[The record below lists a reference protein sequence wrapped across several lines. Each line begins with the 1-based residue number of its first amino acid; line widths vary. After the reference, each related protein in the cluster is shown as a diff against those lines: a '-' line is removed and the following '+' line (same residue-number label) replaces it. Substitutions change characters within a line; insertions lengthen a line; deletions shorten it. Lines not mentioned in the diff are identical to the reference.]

1 MILFFIKRVELYL
14 LILMLCSF
22 HLGRAQ
28 QKLAAAIQIPAFP
41 ETTVGEVFRLLK
53 EQQDV
58 LFSFNGNILQTDSV
72 IHTKAF
78 KGNLYDYLDRILG
91 KEYSFKELGRHIII
105 QYTPQ
110 RMSVEFEVKTPNKN
124 KVVIAGYI
132 KNIRTNNPISNASIF
147 DRSALLSTL
156 TDQNGYF
163 ELDVKKKSNLIAVN
177 VSKEAF
183 RDTSVMVIFPIEA
196 QISDKKKREYGYFE
210 GYEEDHGLY
219 RSFWGRVFL
228 SPAQKIQSMNL
239 GGMFLYSPY
248 QISMTPGLSTHGFIR
263 SQIVNKFSINII
275 GGSTAGVKGI
285 ELGGVFNINQYDMQG
300 LQMGGVFNA
309 VGGSVR
315 GVQLAGVGNRVFGEM
330 KGLQM
335 AGVFNGVVGNVSGVQ
350 IAGVGNHV
358 SGEVKGLQ
366 IAGVFNKADTV
377 SGIQIAGVLNLAKE
391 ASGTTQLAS
400 ILNNSEST
408 VGNQV
413 AGIANKAKKVSGV
426 QVAGIVNIADSSDY
440 PIGLLNFIK
449 NGEKSL
455 SVAVNEDSYL
465 GLQFRSGGRVLYSV
479 LSINRALDGN
489 RPDKYAF
496 EAGLGA
502 VLINRTKFSLRTEIA
517 TRNYL
522 TEKFKSLDNH
532 QSSLRVIPAFK
543 LSERM
548 SIFVAPSL
556 NYAERDENSIYGG
569 STLWKAWRR
578 DRTRNTFYGGGMA
591 GLMLKL

>member
-1 MILFFIKRVELYL
+1 MILFFIKRIELYL
-14 LILMLCSF
+14 FILMLCSF
-22 HLGRAQ
+22 HSGRAQ
-28 QKLAAAIQIPAFP
+28 QKLAVEIQMPVFA
-41 ETTVGEVFRLLK
+41 ETTVGEIFQLLK
-53 EQQDV
+53 EKEDV

-72 IHTKAF
+72 IHTKPF
-78 KGNLYDYLDRILG
+78 KGNLYDYLDGILG

-110 RMSVEFEVKTPNKN
+110 RMSVDFEVQTPTKN
-124 KVVIAGYI
+124 KVVITGYI
-132 KNIRTNNPISNASIF
+132 KNIRTNRPISNASIF
-147 DRSALLSTL
+147 DRNALLSTL

-163 ELDVKKKSNLIAVN
+163 ELDVKKRSNLIAVN

-196 QISDKKKREYGYFE
+196 KIGDKKTRDYGYFE

-275 GGSTAGVKGI
+275 GGSTAGVKGM
-285 ELGGVFNINQYDMQG
+285 ELGGVFNMNQYDMQG
-300 LQMGGVFNA
+300 MQMAGVFNA
-309 VGGSVR
+309 VGGNVR

-330 KGLQM
+330 KGLQ
-335 AGVFNGVVGNVSGVQ
+335 
-350 IAGVGNHV
+350 
-358 SGEVKGLQ
+358 

-377 SGIQIAGVLNLAKE
+377 RGVQIAGVVNLTKD
-391 ASGTTQLAS
+391 ASGTIQLAS
-400 ILNNSEST
+400 ILNHSEST
-408 VGNQV
+408 VGNQI
-413 AGIANKAKKVSGV
+413 AGLANKAKKVKGI
-426 QVAGIVNIADSSDY
+426 QLAGIVNIADSSDY

-455 SVAVNEDSYL
+455 SIAINEDSYL
-465 GLQFRSGGRVLYSV
+465 GLQFRSGGRVLYSL
-479 LSINRALDGN
+479 LSINVALEGN

-502 VLINRTKFSLRTEIA
+502 VVLNGAKFSLRTEITA
-517 TRNYL
+517 RNLL
-522 TEKFKSLDNH
+522 TEKFKMLDNH
-532 QSSLRVIPAFK
+532 QSSLRIIPAFK

-569 STLWKAWRR
+569 STVWKAWRR

>member
-1 MILFFIKRVELYL
+1 
-14 LILMLCSF
+14 MLCSF
-22 HLGRAQ
+22 HWGRAQ
-28 QKLAAAIQIPAFP
+28 QKLATEIQMPAFSA
-41 ETTVGEVFRLLK
+41 TTVGEVFQVLK
-53 EQQDV
+53 EKQDV

-72 IHTKAF
+72 IHTQAYQ
-78 KGNLYDYLDRILG
+78 GDLYGYLDRILG

-110 RMSVEFEVKTPNKN
+110 RMSVDFEVKTPTKN
-124 KVVIAGYI
+124 KMVISGYI

-156 TDQNGYF
+156 TDQDGYF

-177 VSKEAF
+177 VSKETF

-196 QISDKKKREYGYFE
+196 RIGDKKKREYGYFE
-210 GYEEDHGLY
+210 GYEEAQGLY

-263 SQIVNKFSINII
+263 SQIVNKFSLNII
-275 GGSTAGVKGI
+275 GGATAGVKGL

-300 LQMGGVFNA
+300 MQMAGVFNT
-309 VGGSVR
+309 VGGNVK
-315 GVQLAGVGNRVFGEM
+315 GVQVAGVGNRVFVEV
-330 KGLQM
+330 KGVQL
-335 AGVFNGVVGNVSGVQ
+335 AGVLNKVDTVRGVQ
-350 IAGVGNHV
+350 IAGVVNM
-358 SGEVKGLQ
+358 
-366 IAGVFNKADTV
+366 AN
-377 SGIQIAGVLNLAKE
+377 E
-391 ASGTTQLAS
+391 ASGTTQIAG
-400 ILNNSEST
+400 ILNASQST
-408 VGNQV
+408 VGSQI
-413 AGIANKAKKVSGV
+413 AGIANKAKKVKGL
-426 QVAGIVNIADSSDY
+426 QLAGIINIADSSDY

-455 SVAVNEDSYL
+455 ALAINEDSYL

-479 LSINRALDGN
+479 LSINVALEGN
-489 RPDKYAF
+489 RPEKYAF

-502 VLINRTKFSLRTEIA
+502 VLLNRSKFSLRSEIA
-517 TRNYL
+517 TRNLL
-522 TEKFKSLDNH
+522 TDKFKKLDNH

-543 LSERM
+543 LSERI
-548 SIFVAPSL
+548 SIFAVPSL
-556 NYAERDENSIYGG
+556 NYAESDENIISGG
-569 STLWKAWRR
+569 STVWKVWRR

>member
-1 MILFFIKRVELYL
+1 M
-14 LILMLCSF
+14 
-22 HLGRAQ
+22 
-28 QKLAAAIQIPAFP
+28 
-41 ETTVGEVFRLLK
+41 
-53 EQQDV
+53 
-58 LFSFNGNILQTDSV
+58 
-72 IHTKAF
+72 
-78 KGNLYDYLDRILG
+78 YDYLDGILG

-110 RMSVEFEVKTPNKN
+110 RMSVDFEVQTPTKN
-124 KVVIAGYI
+124 KVVITGYI
-132 KNIRTNNPISNASIF
+132 KNIRTNRPISNASIF
-147 DRSALLSTL
+147 DRNALLSTL

-163 ELDVKKKSNLIAVN
+163 ELDVKKRSNLIAVN

-196 QISDKKKREYGYFE
+196 KIGDKKTRDYGYFE

-275 GGSTAGVKGI
+275 GGSTAGVKGM
-285 ELGGVFNINQYDMQG
+285 ELGGVFNMNQYDMQG
-300 LQMGGVFNA
+300 MQMAGVFNA
-309 VGGSVR
+309 VGGNVR
-315 GVQLAGVGNRVFGEM
+315 GVQLAGVGNRVFGGM
-330 KGLQM
+330 TGLQM
-335 AGVFNGVVGNVSGVQ
+335 AGVFNGVGGNASGVQ

-358 SGEVKGLQ
+358 VGQVKGLQ

-377 SGIQIAGVLNLAKE
+377 RGVQIAGVVNLTKD

-400 ILNNSEST
+400 ILNHSEST
-408 VGNQV
+408 VGNQI
-413 AGIANKAKKVSGV
+413 AGLANKAKKVKGI
-426 QVAGIVNIADSSDY
+426 QLAGIVNIADSSDY

-455 SVAVNEDSYL
+455 SVAINEDSYL
-465 GLQFRSGGRVLYSV
+465 GLQFRSGGRVLYSL
-479 LSINRALDGN
+479 LSINVALEGN

-502 VLINRTKFSLRTEIA
+502 VVLNGAKFSLRTEITA
-517 TRNYL
+517 RNLL
-522 TEKFKSLDNH
+522 TEKFKMLDNH

-569 STLWKAWRR
+569 STVWKAWRR

>member
-1 MILFFIKRVELYL
+1 MILFFIKRIELYL
-14 LILMLCSF
+14 FILMLCSF
-22 HLGRAQ
+22 HSGRAQ
-28 QKLAAAIQIPAFP
+28 QKLAVEIQMPAFA
-41 ETTVGEVFRLLK
+41 ETTVGEIFQLLK
-53 EQQDV
+53 EKEDV

-72 IHTKAF
+72 IHTKPF
-78 KGNLYDYLDRILG
+78 KGNLYDYLDGILG

-110 RMSVEFEVKTPNKN
+110 RMSVDFEVQTPTKN
-124 KVVIAGYI
+124 KVVITGYI
-132 KNIRTNNPISNASIF
+132 KNIRTNRPISNASIF
-147 DRSALLSTL
+147 DRNALLSTL

-163 ELDVKKKSNLIAVN
+163 ELDVKKRSNLIAVN

-196 QISDKKKREYGYFE
+196 RIGEKKTRDYGYFE
-210 GYEEDHGLY
+210 GYEEDYGLY

-275 GGSTAGVKGI
+275 GGSTAGVKGM

-300 LQMGGVFNA
+300 MQMAGVFNA
-309 VGGSVR
+309 VGGNVR
-315 GVQLAGVGNRVFGEM
+315 GVQLAGVGNRDFGGM
-330 KGLQM
+330 TGLQM
-335 AGVFNGVVGNVSGVQ
+335 AGVFNGVGGNASGVQ

-358 SGEVKGLQ
+358 VGQVKGLQ

-377 SGIQIAGVLNLAKE
+377 RGVQIAGVVNLTKD

-400 ILNNSEST
+400 ILNHSEST
-408 VGNQV
+408 VGNQI
-413 AGIANKAKKVSGV
+413 AGLANKAKKVKGI
-426 QVAGIVNIADSSDY
+426 QLAGIVNIADSSDY

-455 SVAVNEDSYL
+455 SVAINEDSYL
-465 GLQFRSGGRVLYSV
+465 GLQFRSGGRVLYSL
-479 LSINRALDGN
+479 LSINVALEGN

-502 VLINRTKFSLRTEIA
+502 VVLNGAKFSLRTEITA
-517 TRNYL
+517 RNLL
-522 TEKFKSLDNH
+522 TEKFKMLDNH

-569 STLWKAWRR
+569 STVWKAWRR

>member
-1 MILFFIKRVELYL
+1 MILFFIKRIELYL
-14 LILMLCSF
+14 FILMLCSF
-22 HLGRAQ
+22 HSGRAQ
-28 QKLAAAIQIPAFP
+28 QKLAVEIQMPVFA
-41 ETTVGEVFRLLK
+41 ETTVGEIFQLLK
-53 EQQDV
+53 EKEDV

-72 IHTKAF
+72 IHTKPF
-78 KGNLYDYLDRILG
+78 KGNLYDYLDGILG

-110 RMSVEFEVKTPNKN
+110 RMSVDFEVQTPTKN
-124 KVVIAGYI
+124 KVVITGYI
-132 KNIRTNNPISNASIF
+132 KNIRTNRPISNASIF
-147 DRSALLSTL
+147 DRNALLSTL

-163 ELDVKKKSNLIAVN
+163 ELDVKKRSNLIAVN

-196 QISDKKKREYGYFE
+196 RIGEKKTRDYGYFE

-275 GGSTAGVKGI
+275 GGSTAGVKGM

-300 LQMGGVFNA
+300 MQMAGVFNA
-309 VGGSVR
+309 VGGNVR
-315 GVQLAGVGNRVFGEM
+315 GVQLAGVGNRDFGGM
-330 KGLQM
+330 TGLQM
-335 AGVFNGVVGNVSGVQ
+335 AGVFNGVGGNASGVQ

-358 SGEVKGLQ
+358 VGQVKGLQ

-377 SGIQIAGVLNLAKE
+377 RGVQIAGVVNLTKD

-400 ILNNSEST
+400 ILNHSEST
-408 VGNQV
+408 VGNQI
-413 AGIANKAKKVSGV
+413 AGLANKAKKVKGI
-426 QVAGIVNIADSSDY
+426 QLAGIVNIADSSDY

-455 SVAVNEDSYL
+455 SVAINEDSYL
-465 GLQFRSGGRVLYSV
+465 GLQFRSGGRVLYSL
-479 LSINRALDGN
+479 LSINVALEGN

-502 VLINRTKFSLRTEIA
+502 VVLNGSKFSLRTEITA
-517 TRNYL
+517 RNLL
-522 TEKFKSLDNH
+522 TEKFKMLDNH

-569 STLWKAWRR
+569 STVWKAWRR

>member
-1 MILFFIKRVELYL
+1 MILFFIKRIEFYL
-14 LILMLCSF
+14 FILMLCSF
-22 HLGRAQ
+22 HSGRAQ
-28 QKLAAAIQIPAFP
+28 QKLAVEIQMPAFA
-41 ETTVGEVFRLLK
+41 ETTVGEIFQLLK
-53 EQQDV
+53 EKEDV

-72 IHTKAF
+72 IHTKPF
-78 KGNLYDYLDRILG
+78 KGNLYDYLDGILG

-110 RMSVEFEVKTPNKN
+110 RMSVDFEVQTPTKN
-124 KVVIAGYI
+124 KVVITGYI
-132 KNIRTNNPISNASIF
+132 KNIRTNRPISNASIF
-147 DRSALLSTL
+147 DRNALLSTL

-163 ELDVKKKSNLIAVN
+163 ELDVKKRSNLIAVN

-196 QISDKKKREYGYFE
+196 QIGDKKTRDYGYFE

-219 RSFWGRVFL
+219 RSFFGRVFL

-285 ELGGVFNINQYDMQG
+285 ELGGVFNMNQYDMQG
-300 LQMGGVFNA
+300 MQMAGVFNA
-309 VGGSVR
+309 VGGNVR

-335 AGVFNGVVGNVSGVQ
+335 AGVFNGVGGNVSGVQ
-350 IAGVGNHV
+350 VAGVGSYV
-358 SGEVKGLQ
+358 SAEVKGLQ

-377 SGIQIAGVLNLAKE
+377 RGLQIAGVLNLAKE

-400 ILNNSEST
+400 ILNHSEST
-408 VGNQV
+408 VGNQI
-413 AGIANKAKKVSGV
+413 AGVANKAKKVKGI
-426 QVAGIVNIADSSDY
+426 QLAGIVNIADSSDY

-455 SVAVNEDSYL
+455 SVAINEDSYL
-465 GLQFRSGGRVLYSV
+465 GLQFRSGGRVLYSL
-479 LSINRALDGN
+479 LSINVALEGN
-489 RPDKYAF
+489 RSDKYAF

-502 VLINRTKFSLRTEIA
+502 VLLNGSKFSLRTEITA
-517 TRNYL
+517 RNLL
-522 TEKFKSLDNH
+522 TEKFKMLDNH

-556 NYAERDENSIYGG
+556 NYAESDENTISGG
-569 STLWKAWRR
+569 STVWKAWRR

>member
-1 MILFFIKRVELYL
+1 MILFFIKRIELYL
-14 LILMLCSF
+14 FILMLCSF
-22 HLGRAQ
+22 HSGRAQ
-28 QKLAAAIQIPAFP
+28 QKLAVEIQMPAFA
-41 ETTVGEVFRLLK
+41 ETTVGEIFQLLK
-53 EQQDV
+53 EKEDV

-72 IHTKAF
+72 IHTKPF
-78 KGNLYDYLDRILG
+78 KGNLYDYLDGILG

-110 RMSVEFEVKTPNKN
+110 RMSVDFEVQTPTKN
-124 KVVIAGYI
+124 KVVITGYI
-132 KNIRTNNPISNASIF
+132 KNIRTNRPISNASIF
-147 DRSALLSTL
+147 DRNALLSTL

-163 ELDVKKKSNLIAVN
+163 ELDVKKRSNLIAVN

-196 QISDKKKREYGYFE
+196 RIGEKKTRDYGYFE

-275 GGSTAGVKGI
+275 GGSTAGVKGM
-285 ELGGVFNINQYDMQG
+285 ELGGVFNMNQYDMQG
-300 LQMGGVFNA
+300 MQMAGVFNA
-309 VGGSVR
+309 VGGNVR

-335 AGVFNGVVGNVSGVQ
+335 AGVFNGVGGNVSGVQ

-358 SGEVKGLQ
+358 VGQVKGLQ

-377 SGIQIAGVLNLAKE
+377 RGVQIAGVVNLTKD

-400 ILNNSEST
+400 ILNHSEST
-408 VGNQV
+408 VGNQI
-413 AGIANKAKKVSGV
+413 AGLANKAKKVKGI
-426 QVAGIVNIADSSDY
+426 QLAGIVNIADSSDY

-455 SVAVNEDSYL
+455 SVAINEDSYL
-465 GLQFRSGGRVLYSV
+465 GLQFRSGGRVLYSL
-479 LSINRALDGN
+479 LSINVALEGN

-502 VLINRTKFSLRTEIA
+502 VVLNGSKFSLHTEITA
-517 TRNYL
+517 RNLL
-522 TEKFKSLDNH
+522 TEKFKMLDNH

-569 STLWKAWRR
+569 STVWKAWRR

>member
-1 MILFFIKRVELYL
+1 MILFFIKRIELYL
-14 LILMLCSF
+14 FILMLCSF
-22 HLGRAQ
+22 HSGRAQ
-28 QKLAAAIQIPAFP
+28 QKLAVEIQMPVFA
-41 ETTVGEVFRLLK
+41 ETTVGEIFQLLK
-53 EQQDV
+53 EKEDV

-72 IHTKAF
+72 IHTKPF
-78 KGNLYDYLDRILG
+78 KGNLYDYLDGILG

-110 RMSVEFEVKTPNKN
+110 RMSVDFEVQTPTKN
-124 KVVIAGYI
+124 KVVITGYI
-132 KNIRTNNPISNASIF
+132 KNIRTNRPISNASIF
-147 DRSALLSTL
+147 DRNALLSTL

-163 ELDVKKKSNLIAVN
+163 ELDVKKRSNLIAVN

-196 QISDKKKREYGYFE
+196 KIGDKKTRDYGYFE

-275 GGSTAGVKGI
+275 GGSTAGVKGM
-285 ELGGVFNINQYDMQG
+285 ELGGVFNMNQYDMQG
-300 LQMGGVFNA
+300 MQMAGVFNA
-309 VGGSVR
+309 VGGNVR

-330 KGLQM
+330 KGLQ
-335 AGVFNGVVGNVSGVQ
+335 
-350 IAGVGNHV
+350 
-358 SGEVKGLQ
+358 

-377 SGIQIAGVLNLAKE
+377 RGVQIAGVVNLTKD
-391 ASGTTQLAS
+391 ASGTIQLAS
-400 ILNNSEST
+400 ILNHSEST
-408 VGNQV
+408 VGNQI
-413 AGIANKAKKVSGV
+413 AGLANKAKKVKGI
-426 QVAGIVNIADSSDY
+426 QLAGIVNIADSSDY

-455 SVAVNEDSYL
+455 SIAINEDSYL
-465 GLQFRSGGRVLYSV
+465 GLQFRSGGRVLYSL
-479 LSINRALDGN
+479 LSINVALEGN
-489 RPDKYAF
+489 RPDQYAF

-502 VLINRTKFSLRTEIA
+502 VVLNGAKFSLRTEITA
-517 TRNYL
+517 RNLL
-522 TEKFKSLDNH
+522 TEKFKMLDNH
-532 QSSLRVIPAFK
+532 QSSLRIIPAFK

-569 STLWKAWRR
+569 STVWKAWRR

>member
-1 MILFFIKRVELYL
+1 MILFFIKRAELYL
-14 LILMLCSF
+14 FIFMLCSF
-22 HLGRAQ
+22 HWVRAQ
-28 QKLAAAIQIPAFP
+28 QKLATEIQMPAFAA
-41 ETTVGEVFRLLK
+41 TTVGEIFQVLK
-53 EQQDV
+53 EKQDV

-72 IHTKAF
+72 IHTRAYQ
-78 KGNLYDYLDRILG
+78 GNLYDYLDRIFG

-110 RMSVEFEVKTPNKN
+110 RMSVDFEVKTPNKN
-124 KVVIAGYI
+124 KVVISGYI

-177 VSKEAF
+177 VSKETF

-196 QISDKKKREYGYFE
+196 RIGDKKKREYGYFE

-263 SQIVNKFSINII
+263 SQIVNKFSLNII
-275 GGSTAGVKGI
+275 GGATAGVKGL

-300 LQMGGVFNA
+300 MQMAGVFNT
-309 VGGSVR
+309 VGGNVK
-315 GVQLAGVGNRVFGEM
+315 GVQVAGVGNRVFAEV
-330 KGLQM
+330 KGVQL
-335 AGVFNGVVGNVSGVQ
+335 AGVLNKVDTVRGVQ
-350 IAGVGNHV
+350 IAGVVNMANEAPG
-358 SGEVKGLQ
+358 
-366 IAGVFNKADTV
+366 T
-377 SGIQIAGVLNLAKE
+377 IQIAG
-391 ASGTTQLAS
+391 
-400 ILNNSEST
+400 ILNASQST
-408 VGNQV
+408 VASQI
-413 AGIANKAKKVSGV
+413 AGIANKAKKVKGL
-426 QVAGIVNIADSSDY
+426 QLAGIINIADSSDY

-455 SVAVNEDSYL
+455 ALAINEESYL
-465 GLQFRSGGRVLYSV
+465 GLQFRSGGRVLYSL
-479 LSINRALDGN
+479 LSINVALEGN
-489 RPDKYAF
+489 RPEKYAF

-502 VLINRTKFSLRTEIA
+502 VLLNRSKFSLRTEIA
-517 TRNYL
+517 TRNLL
-522 TEKFKSLDNH
+522 TEKFKMLDNH

-543 LSERM
+543 LSDRI
-548 SIFVAPSL
+548 SIFAAPSL
-556 NYAERDENSIYGG
+556 NYAERDENTISGG
-569 STLWKAWRR
+569 RTVWKVWRR